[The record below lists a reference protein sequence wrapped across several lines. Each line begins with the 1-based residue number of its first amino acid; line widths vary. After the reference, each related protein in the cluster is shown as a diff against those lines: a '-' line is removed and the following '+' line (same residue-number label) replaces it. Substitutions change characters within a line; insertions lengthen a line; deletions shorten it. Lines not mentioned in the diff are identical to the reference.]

1 MNVHSSSTL
10 PVWVV
15 PQSNSQTHVNSSS
28 TLPVWVA
35 LQSKS
40 QTYVNSN
47 STLPVWVVLQSTWQT
62 HVNSSSTL
70 PVCVDPQLCF
80 HMFKALYCES
90 SSTSSSCIRHE
101 ELWHLHCFRWSH
113 SQIFFSPAGASWAL
127 GFQCWGGCAIWRLGI
142 PQTEQTLKN
151 FQFIEKTLNS
161 RNRDVS
167 WSIFPKP
174 VFFLYQQVETR
185 TMSSS
190 GTSEVMLTTWL
201 WWKDRTRWPWPWP
214 RLGSKPS
221 KTIPS
226 QTLVSKGMWWSLWR
240 LRRTGLKHSSS
251 NPEKICWSPQ
261 KNLGNPKSYWDKR
274 EPPKV

>member
-1 MNVHSSSTL
+1 MKPFTNLLLSSWSLLSSWVSMLGRLCHLKAWDSTNWTNIEKF
-10 PVWVV
+10 PV
-15 PQSNSQTHVNSSS
+15 
-28 TLPVWVA
+28 
-35 LQSKS
+35 
-40 QTYVNSN
+40 Y
-47 STLPVWVVLQSTWQT
+47 
-62 HVNSSSTL
+62 
-70 PVCVDPQLCF
+70 
-80 HMFKALYCES
+80 
-90 SSTSSSCIRHE
+90 R
-101 ELWHLHCFRWSH
+101 
-113 SQIFFSPAGASWAL
+113 
-127 GFQCWGGCAIWRLGI
+127 
-142 PQTEQTLKN
+142 
-151 FQFIEKTLNS
+151 KTLNS

-226 QTLVSKGMWWSLWR
+226 QTFVSKGMWWSLWR